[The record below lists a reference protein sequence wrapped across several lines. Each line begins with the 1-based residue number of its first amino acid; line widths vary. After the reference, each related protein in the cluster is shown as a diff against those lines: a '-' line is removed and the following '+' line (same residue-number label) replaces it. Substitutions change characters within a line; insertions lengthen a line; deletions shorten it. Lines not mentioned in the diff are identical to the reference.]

1 MVNIPSIRSMEI
13 FKTGI
18 RLCHRSLIVISTC
31 RTIGLSYRAVFQPR
45 GLIVGAGEE
54 RGKESLDLALSS
66 TVPGL
71 VPAMM
76 LNSRRKVGER

>member
-1 MVNIPSIRSMEI
+1 MEI

-66 TVPGL
+66 TVL

>member
-1 MVNIPSIRSMEI
+1 MEI

-45 GLIVGAGEE
+45 GLIVGAGKE
-54 RGKESLDLALSS
+54 RGEGIARFSFIVHCTRTSAGDDAQLQAE
-66 TVPGL
+66 
-71 VPAMM
+71 
-76 LNSRRKVGER
+76 SRRTMIRIIDN

>member
-1 MVNIPSIRSMEI
+1 MEI

-66 TVPGL
+66 IVPGL